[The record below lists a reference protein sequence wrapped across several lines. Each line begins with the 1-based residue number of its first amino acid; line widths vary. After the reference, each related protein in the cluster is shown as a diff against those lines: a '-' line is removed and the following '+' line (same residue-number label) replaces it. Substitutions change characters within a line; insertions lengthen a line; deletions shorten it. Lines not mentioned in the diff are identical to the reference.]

1 MITLPRQPGHDFAH
15 LPSALNERYL
25 QSALSDALGRDLAIV
40 GCDVTNL
47 CAHKHG
53 GVSNSGATVLRLS
66 LHTGSPSE
74 DFPIKVKILSPD
86 AVNLFKVDTRFAT
99 LVTAVTKAG
108 LVDTLAGPGPY
119 TLLLPTDEAFG
130 KLPAGTIE
138 ALLNDIPALTDIL
151 LYHVIPGHVPAATLV
166 TLESADTA
174 LGVPVTIK
182 VEGDVVMIND
192 ATVVTTDVEAS
203 NGLIHVIDKV
213 LLPPES

>member
-1 MITLPRQPGHDFAH
+1 MIRINWKLAVPTIQVAPATAQAV
-15 LPSALNERYL
+15 A
-25 QSALSDALGRDLAIV
+25 QSIVDL
-40 GCDVTNL
+40 
-47 CAHKHG
+47 
-53 GVSNSGATVLRLS
+53 VLAN
-66 LHTGSPSE
+66 
-74 DFPIKVKILSPD
+74 D
-86 AVNLFKVDTRFAT
+86 RFAT

-119 TLLLPTDEAFG
+119 TLLLPTDEAFA

-151 LYHVIPGHVPAATLV
+151 LYHVIPGQVPAATMV

-174 LGVPVTIK
+174 LGVPVTIT
-182 VEGDVVMIND
+182 VEGDKVMIND

-203 NGLIHVIDKV
+203 NGLIHVIDTV